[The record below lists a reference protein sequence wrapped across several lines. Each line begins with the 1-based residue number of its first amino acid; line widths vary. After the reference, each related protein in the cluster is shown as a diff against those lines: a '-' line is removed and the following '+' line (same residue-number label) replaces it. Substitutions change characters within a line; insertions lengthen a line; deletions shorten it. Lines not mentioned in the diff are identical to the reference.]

1 MAAPSRVSLLPKR
14 YLLGEA
20 MEGRALRYKRAFDSG
35 GNRQTDR
42 HRERPH
48 LKILDQ
54 NKQLPGFSEHREP
67 NSLAGTM
74 LSKQPILVE
83 SLIMFTIVLCVH
95 STVWDRFSWCAIAL
109 AIQAFYIQFKW
120 DNLLRLGS
128 AVFQFRA
135 GANSGLFPACMAV
148 PLLGIVMKERCQAA
162 GIVYFERFGIIVA
175 STGMIIALFLS
186 VIALGVT
193 KPVPT
198 NTCILSGIAGSLIIY
213 TMKHSLTVSEVI
225 EVLEVLLIFVYLSMI
240 LLYLLP
246 RCFTPGE
253 ALLVLTGIS
262 FILNQLIKR
271 SLNVTESRGDPI
283 DFFLL
288 VVVIGVVLL
297 GIFFTALFFFM
308 DSGTW
313 ISSMFF
319 HMMTAVLGLGVV
331 MPWLYRLIRQNPLF
345 WLSQFLSQTQTR
357 VYLLSY
363 WILLAALACTVVLY
377 QNAKRSSGSKK
388 HQASTITRKYFHF
401 IVVATYVPGLIY
413 DRQLLYVA
421 AVVCLA
427 VFILL
432 EYIRYFT
439 IKPLGHTLRNL
450 LSLFLDERDS
460 GPLILTHIYLLL
472 GMSLPVWLFP
482 RPCASKAT
490 LPGAGALAPY
500 SGVLAVGIG
509 DSVASIFGS
518 TVGEI
523 KWPGT
528 KKTFEGTMMSIFAQI
543 IAVAIILIFDSS
555 VDLNASYS
563 WILASIS
570 LVSLLEAYTTQV
582 DNLLLPLYL
591 QILLMT

>member
-1 MAAPSRVSLLPKR
+1 ML
-14 YLLGEA
+14 
-20 MEGRALRYKRAFDSG
+20 
-35 GNRQTDR
+35 
-42 HRERPH
+42 
-48 LKILDQ
+48 
-54 NKQLPGFSEHREP
+54 NKPV
-67 NSLAGTM
+67 
-74 LSKQPILVE
+74 LVE
-83 SLIMFTIVLCVH
+83 SLIVFAVVLCVH
-95 STVWDRFSWCAIAL
+95 SVTWDRFSWCAIAL

-120 DNLLRLGS
+120 DHLLHLGS

-135 GANSGLFPACMAV
+135 GANSGLVPACMAV
-148 PLLGIVMKERCQAA
+148 PLLGIVMKERCSAA
-162 GIVYFERFGIIVA
+162 GIVYFERFGIVVA
-175 STGMIIALFLS
+175 STGMAIALFLS
-186 VIALGVT
+186 VIALGIT
-193 KPVPT
+193 KPVPK
-198 NTCILSGIAGSLIIY
+198 NTCVLSGIAGSLIIY

-246 RCFTPGE
+246 RCFSPGE
-253 ALLVLTGIS
+253 ALLILTGIS
-262 FILNQLIKR
+262 FVLNQLIKR
-271 SLNVTESRGDPI
+271 SLNVTDSRGDPV

-288 VVVIGVVLL
+288 VVVVGVVLL
-297 GIFFTALFFFM
+297 GIFFTILFFFM

-331 MPWLYRLIRQNPLF
+331 MPWLYRLIRKNPLF
-345 WLSQFLSQTQTR
+345 WLYQFLSQTQTR
-357 VYLLSY
+357 IYLLGY
-363 WILLAALACTVVLY
+363 WTLLAASACGVVLY
-377 QNAKRSSGSKK
+377 QNTKRLSGSKK
-388 HQASTITRKYFHF
+388 HRASTITRKYFHF

-432 EYIRYFT
+432 EYVRYFT
-439 IKPLGHTLRNL
+439 IKPFGHTLRNL

-482 RPCASKAT
+482 RPCAPKGT
-490 LPGAGALAPY
+490 LSGAGALAPY
-500 SGVLAVGIG
+500 AGILSVGVGDAV
-509 DSVASIFGS
+509 AAIFGS

-528 KKTFEGTMMSIFAQI
+528 KKTFEGTMTSIFAQI
-543 IAVAIILIFDSS
+543 ISVAVILIFDGA

-563 WILASIS
+563 WILASVS
-570 LVSLLEAYTTQV
+570 MVSLLEAYTSQV
-582 DNLLLPLYL
+582 DNLLLPVYL
-591 QILLMT
+591 QILLMA

>member
-1 MAAPSRVSLLPKR
+1 MSANLCGVRMPAASTTL
-14 YLLGEA
+14 
-20 MEGRALRYKRAFDSG
+20 
-35 GNRQTDR
+35 
-42 HRERPH
+42 
-48 LKILDQ
+48 
-54 NKQLPGFSEHREP
+54 NKPV
-67 NSLAGTM
+67 
-74 LSKQPILVE
+74 LVE
-83 SLIMFTIVLCVH
+83 SLIVFAVVLCVH
-95 STVWDRFSWCAIAL
+95 GAVWDRFSWCAIAL
-109 AIQAFYIQFKW
+109 AIQAFYVQFKW
-120 DNLLRLGS
+120 DHLLQLGS
-128 AVFQFRA
+128 AVFQFRTT
-135 GANSGLFPACMAV
+135 ANSGLLPACMAI
-148 PLLGIVMKERCQAA
+148 PLLGIMMKERCSVA
-162 GIVYFERFGIIVA
+162 GVVYFERFGIVVA
-175 STGMIIALFLS
+175 CTGMAIALFLS
-186 VIALGVT
+186 VIAIGIT

-198 NTCILSGIAGSLIIY
+198 NTCILSGIAGGLIIY
-213 TMKHSLTVSEVI
+213 TLKQSLSVSEVI

-253 ALLVLTGIS
+253 ALLILTGIS
-262 FILNQLIKR
+262 FVLNQLIKR
-271 SLNVTESRGDPI
+271 SLNVVEGRGDPV

-288 VVVIGVVLL
+288 VVVVGIVLL

-331 MPWLYRLIRQNPLF
+331 MPWLYRLIRRNPLF
-345 WLSQFLSQTQTR
+345 WLVQFLSQTQTR
-357 VYLLSY
+357 VYLLTY
-363 WILLAALACTVVLY
+363 WTLLAISACTVVLY
-377 QNAKRSSGSKK
+377 QNTKRSSGCKK
-388 HQASTITRKYFHF
+388 HQASTVTRKYFHF
-401 IVVATYVPGLIY
+401 IVVATYVPGLIH

-427 VFILL
+427 VLILL
-432 EYIRYFT
+432 EYVRYFR
-439 IKPLGHTLRNL
+439 IKPFGQMLRHL

-482 RPCASKAT
+482 RPCAPTGT
-490 LPGAGALAPY
+490 LAGTGALAPY
-500 SGVLAVGIG
+500 SGVLAVGVG

-528 KKTFEGTMMSIFAQI
+528 KKTFEGTMTAIFAQI
-543 IAVAIILIFDSS
+543 ITVAVILIFDST

-563 WILASIS
+563 WILVSIS

-582 DNLLLPLYL
+582 DNLILPLYL
-591 QILLMT
+591 QILLLA

>member
-1 MAAPSRVSLLPKR
+1 MLNKQPV
-14 YLLGEA
+14 LGE
-20 MEGRALRYKRAFDSG
+20 
-35 GNRQTDR
+35 
-42 HRERPH
+42 
-48 LKILDQ
+48 
-54 NKQLPGFSEHREP
+54 
-67 NSLAGTM
+67 SLVVFA
-74 LSKQPILVE
+74 
-83 SLIMFTIVLCVH
+83 IVFCVH
-95 STVWDRFSWCAIAL
+95 SAIWDRFSWCAIAL

-128 AVFQFRA
+128 AVFHFRTA
-135 GANSGLFPACMAV
+135 ANSGLLPACMAI
-148 PLLGIVMKERCQAA
+148 PLLGIVMKERCRAA
-162 GIVYFERFGIIVA
+162 GIVYFERFGVVMA

-186 VIALGVT
+186 VIALGIT

-198 NTCILSGIAGSLIIY
+198 NTCVVSGITGSLIIY
-213 TMKHSLTVSEVI
+213 TVKHSLTVSEVI

-253 ALLVLTGIS
+253 ALLILMGIS
-262 FILNQLIKR
+262 FVLNQLIKR
-271 SLNVTESRGDPI
+271 SLNITESRGDPI

-288 VVVIGVVLL
+288 VMVVGVVLL

-313 ISSMFF
+313 VSSMFF
-319 HMMTAVLGLGVV
+319 HMMTAVLGLGVI
-331 MPWLYRLIRQNPLF
+331 MPWLYRLIRKNPLF
-345 WLSQFLSQTQTR
+345 WLFQFLSQTQTR
-357 VYLLSY
+357 VYLLAY
-363 WILLAALACTVVLY
+363 WTLLAALACAMVLY
-377 QNAKRSSGSKK
+377 QNTKRSSGSKK

-401 IVVATYVPGLIY
+401 VVVATYIPGLIY
-413 DRQLLYVA
+413 DRHLLYVA

-439 IKPLGHTLRNL
+439 IKPFGHTLRHF

-460 GPLILTHIYLLL
+460 GPLILSHIYLLL

-482 RPCASKAT
+482 RPCAPKGT
-490 LPGAGALAPY
+490 LSGAGALAPY
-500 SGVLAVGIG
+500 SGVLAVGVG

-518 TVGEI
+518 TVGEV

-528 KKTFEGTMMSIFAQI
+528 KKTFEGTMTAIFAQI
-543 IAVAIILIFDSS
+543 IAVAVILIFDSA

-570 LVSLLEAYTTQV
+570 LVSLLEAYTSQV

-591 QILLMT
+591 QILLMA

>member
-1 MAAPSRVSLLPKR
+1 M
-14 YLLGEA
+14 G
-20 MEGRALRYKRAFDSG
+20 
-35 GNRQTDR
+35 
-42 HRERPH
+42 
-48 LKILDQ
+48 
-54 NKQLPGFSEHREP
+54 
-67 NSLAGTM
+67 
-74 LSKQPILVE
+74 
-83 SLIMFTIVLCVH
+83 VH
-95 STVWDRFSWCAIAL
+95 SAVWDQFSWCAIAL

-120 DNLLRLGS
+120 DHLLQLGS
-128 AVFQFRA
+128 AVFQFRTT
-135 GANSGLFPACMAV
+135 ANSGLLPACMAI
-148 PLLGIVMKERCQAA
+148 PLLGIVMKERCSMA
-162 GIVYFERFGIIVA
+162 GIVYFERFGIVVA
-175 STGMIIALFLS
+175 CTGMVIALFLS
-186 VIALGVT
+186 VIAIGIT

-198 NTCILSGIAGSLIIY
+198 NTCILSGTAGSLIIY
-213 TMKHSLTVSEVI
+213 TMKQSLSVSEVI

-253 ALLVLTGIS
+253 ALLILTGIS
-262 FILNQLIKR
+262 FVLNQLIKR
-271 SLNVTESRGDPI
+271 SLNVIEGRGDPV

-288 VVVIGVVLL
+288 VVVVGIVLL

-331 MPWLYRLIRQNPLF
+331 MPWLYRLIRTNPLF
-345 WLSQFLSQTQTR
+345 WLFQFLSQTQAR
-357 VYLLSY
+357 VYLLAY
-363 WILLAALACTVVLY
+363 WILLAMFACTIVLY
-377 QNAKRSSGSKK
+377 QNAKRSGSKK
-388 HQASTITRKYFHF
+388 HQASTVTRKYFHF
-401 IVVATYVPGLIY
+401 IVAATYFPGLIH

-427 VFILL
+427 VLILL
-432 EYIRYFT
+432 EYIRYFR
-439 IKPLGHTLRNL
+439 IKPFGQMLRNL

-460 GPLILTHIYLLL
+460 GPLILSHIYLLL

-482 RPCASKAT
+482 RPCAPKGT
-490 LPGAGALAPY
+490 LARAGALAPY
-500 SGVLAVGIG
+500 SGILAVGVG
-509 DSVASIFGS
+509 DAVASILGS

-528 KKTFEGTMMSIFAQI
+528 KKTFEGTMTAIFAQI
-543 IAVAIILIFDSS
+543 ITVALILIFDSL

-563 WILASIS
+563 WILVSIS

-591 QILLMT
+591 QILLMA